1 MTATNIV
8 YEGDNLS
15 VSYVLDTD
23 YNNDLYATSII
34 KDGVDVPINWLNEI
48 TISEIESLVAKAIA
62 KENIEGFGSLHT
74 FHQIMDGFDNAI
86 RQLEAA

>member
-1 MTATNIV
+1 MSTITIE
-8 YEGDNLS
+8 YEKEKLT
-15 VSYVLDTD
+15 VSYVKDTD

-62 KENIEGFGSLHT
+62 KENIEGFGSLHS